1 MTAIE
6 FLHRA
11 DNIRR
16 QIEVRKAMTKEKES
30 SAEYKGIS
38 YDSVGSHVSGGNSTE
53 TAFISVADFEIRV
66 MRELAMLESQLREIK
81 SVILQV
87 GDGLQEQILTKR
99 YIEGKV
105 FPTVAKEVGYT
116 ERQMFRH
123 YNRALKKVDEILKMS
138 VNVIECQ

>member
-1 MTAIE
+1 MTANE
-6 FLHRA
+6 YLHRA

-16 QIEVRKAMTKEKES
+16 QIEVRQAMITEKES
-30 SAEYKGIS
+30 AAEYKGIN
-38 YDSVGSHVSGGNSTE
+38 YEAVGSHTAGGNSTE
-53 TAFISVADFEIRV
+53 AAFISVADFESLV
-66 MRELAMLESQLREIK
+66 GKELAMLKSQLREIK
-81 SVILQV
+81 SVILRV

-99 YIEGKV
+99 YIEGKG
-105 FPTVAKEVGYT
+105 FPVVAKEIGYT